1 MQSKSILSLVAI
13 AALAGCASPAQVLDG
28 MEPQAL
34 EMAAQRGRFDLQCPS
49 AQPTLLSRELT
60 QPVEGI
66 RFGGVPRGVFTVGV
80 SGCGQRTTY
89 QIFCPEGGYGCFSAD
104 TLEGV
109 R

>member
-1 MQSKSILSLVAI
+1 MQCKAFPILLMAAI
-13 AALAGCASPAQVLDG
+13 LAGCASPAQVLDG

-34 EMAAQRGRFDLQCPS
+34 EMAAQRGRFDLQCPT
-49 AQPTLLSRELT
+49 AEPTLLSRELT